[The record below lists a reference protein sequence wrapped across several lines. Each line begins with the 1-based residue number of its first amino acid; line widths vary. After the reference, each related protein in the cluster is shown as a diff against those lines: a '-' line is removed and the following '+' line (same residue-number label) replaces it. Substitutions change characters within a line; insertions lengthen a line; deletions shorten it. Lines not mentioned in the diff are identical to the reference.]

1 MKLPKQAPLLLFTV
15 LVAGCGAPP
24 VVTNPEVKPTK
35 AVLGN
40 PSSLMFKG
48 KPASGGQAIAPG
60 GGKPTPP

>member
-1 MKLPKQAPLLLFTV
+1 
-15 LVAGCGAPP
+15 
-24 VVTNPEVKPTK
+24 VVTNPEGKPTK

-48 KPASGGQAIAPG
+48 KPTSGGQAVAPG